1 MKVEKRNGTIVDF
14 DRTKIYMAISK
25 AVTSNKFPIDDDEIV
40 KITSQVCD
48 VVNKK
53 ETDKIKVEEIQDI
66 VIDALLF
73 NEHYELAKE
82 YIKYRERRKIARD
95 SKIDA
100 LELINDYIDG
110 YDLNTLPYDEKA
122 DSLDRA
128 GYALANSDD
137 AHAVATLKYGVA
149 GLDKAGNAYGSGDP
163 RYQKAGQIVAAA
175 STDIYDDI
183 VDMFAK
189 QTAKGVPTRGRWLL
203 CSAQGYAEILKSNK
217 AIRQSDLSQ
226 EMVNRGVVAMIGGY
240 EVYTT
245 GQLTGTATATGAG
258 SATNILCIAGHPNYC
273 TVVEAFKVEP
283 NFFDGNGDSNVVG
296 GVFLKGRL
304 VFTHEVTQPEAF
316 VELVASA
323 S

>member
-1 MKVEKRNGTIVDF
+1 MPTLTGRTEYGKIVVSKLRKELVTGFLFNRNYQGDAQKAASVMIPTTPEMSVSDYSKTSIGSNTVEYDSNGYI
-14 DRTKIYMAISK
+14 
-25 AVTSNKFPIDDDEIV
+25 N
-40 KITSQVCD
+40 C
-48 VVNKK
+48 
-53 ETDKIKVEEIQDI
+53 
-66 VIDALLF
+66 VIDKDKF
-73 NEHYELAKE
+73 
-82 YIKYRERRKIARD
+82 
-95 SKIDA
+95 
-100 LELINDYIDG
+100 INDYIDG

-122 DSLDRA
+122 DALDRA

-163 RYQKAGQIVAAA
+163 RYQKAGQIVAVA

-245 GQLTGTATATGAG
+245 GQLTGTATAAGAA